1 MIHRF
6 GGLAIAHFGLHKS
19 FKTIPQQFRLKC
31 SHCSAHQ
38 PTLSADPDAATDTI
52 IEQGREVGLLARKM
66 FPGGV
71 EVRNEGLDEAIVSTR
86 DLRVILEV
94 AAIYQGGA
102 IDVHRFF
109 RVRNIT
115 SRWSIDK
122 IRPPAAF

>member
-1 MIHRF
+1 
-6 GGLAIAHFGLHKS
+6 LHKS

-38 PTLSADPDAATDTI
+38 PTLAADPDAATDTI

-71 EVRNEGLDEAIVSTR
+71 EVRNEGLDEAIRATR
-86 DLRVILEV
+86 ELTANLEV
-94 AAIYQGGA
+94 PAIYQGGA

-115 SRWSIDK
+115 CRWRIAK
-122 IRPPAAF
+122 IRRPSAFGISLDNASAIDNN